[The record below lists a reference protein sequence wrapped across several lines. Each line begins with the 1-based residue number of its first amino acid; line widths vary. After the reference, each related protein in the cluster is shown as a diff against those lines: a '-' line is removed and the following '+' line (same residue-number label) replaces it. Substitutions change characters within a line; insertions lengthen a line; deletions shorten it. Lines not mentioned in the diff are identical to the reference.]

1 MNIGAVLKK
10 LRHERSMTQEQLAE
24 YLNVSTQAVSK
35 WENGLSYPDI
45 TLIPVLANIF
55 ETSADV
61 LLGIELEAKEK
72 VIKEYIDRGDK
83 YLYTG
88 YHQKAAEV
96 FREGLRVYPDSFSLM
111 NGLMTCMWK
120 ERNLQDSKE
129 KKCEISKEV
138 ISLGEKI
145 LTRCTDDSVRH
156 NAIQILCTTY
166 PDVGETEKAVE
177 LAKKMPSLYLTSEV
191 LLGNIYTGTKRY
203 ETIRSTLFHLIDL
216 LILNMTCNSA
226 PLDDG
231 SKPHST
237 EELIQIRKKV
247 VRLLETMFEDGN
259 YGFYRQMLGWTYID
273 MAVFYARLKEYDK
286 AIDSLRIAA
295 EHSIKYDQE
304 YDPNKEY
311 TCLLFKGMK
320 FGPVMHHIPENESM
334 HQLNEMNDPAF
345 DEIRHNKEFIKIEEK
360 LKSYAKLR

>member
-1 MNIGAVLKK
+1 MKK
-10 LRHERSMTQEQLAE
+10 LRHERGMTQEQLAE

-203 ETIRSTLFHLIDL
+203 ETIRSTLFI
-216 LILNMTCNSA
+216 
-226 PLDDG
+226 
-231 SKPHST
+231 
-237 EELIQIRKKV
+237 
-247 VRLLETMFEDGN
+247 
-259 YGFYRQMLGWTYID
+259 
-273 MAVFYARLKEYDK
+273 
-286 AIDSLRIAA
+286 
-295 EHSIKYDQE
+295 
-304 YDPNKEY
+304 
-311 TCLLFKGMK
+311 
-320 FGPVMHHIPENESM
+320 
-334 HQLNEMNDPAF
+334 
-345 DEIRHNKEFIKIEEK
+345 
-360 LKSYAKLR
+360 